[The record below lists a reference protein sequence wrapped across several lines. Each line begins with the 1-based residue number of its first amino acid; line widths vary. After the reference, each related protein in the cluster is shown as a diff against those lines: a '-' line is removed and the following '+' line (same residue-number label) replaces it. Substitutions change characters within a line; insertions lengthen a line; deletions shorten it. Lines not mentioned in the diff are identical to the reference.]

1 MAALSRYLSLSKLS
15 AMSEHEAFYKAIHGE
30 YKALNEAM
38 KQMNDQQ
45 IEISGSI
52 KGIGGHL
59 SRLNGHIGEHK
70 AEIEMLKEYRI
81 RHESECEAEKKRSEL
96 LAHDKKKM
104 IQIIIMLVGSLIIS
118 IIVGHFT

>member
-1 MAALSRYLSLSKLS
+1 MAAKCRYLSFLKLS

-45 IEISGSI
+45 IEISGSVNSI
-52 KGIGGHL
+52 DSHL
-59 SRLNGHIGEHK
+59 GRLNNRVDKHTT
-70 AEIEMLKEYRI
+70 AIEVLKEYRI
-81 RHESECEAEKKRSEL
+81 RHEAECEAEKKRSES

-104 IQIIIMLVGSLIIS
+104 AQIIVMLVGSLIVS
-118 IIVGHFT
+118 IIVGYFV